1 MTLTRKLLV
10 SYLVVVLTSG
20 LVLVVAADRSLRS
33 RLTREAGA
41 ELEREVAYLAATVTA
56 ERSPQLDSI
65 VVRIARQ
72 TGRRLTVIDTAG
84 AVIADSDFPDSIL
97 TSLENH
103 RTRPEFQ
110 AALRGAI
117 GRDFRRSTS
126 TGRWEFK
133 VAAPVPGGAVR
144 VSAPV
149 PQVDAV
155 VREAQTAVLVGAL
168 FAAGVAVLLSLG
180 FARSVARPLVR
191 LRDAA
196 QAIARGERPVVDTRG
211 GDEVGDL
218 ARALRSLE
226 ESLAERIG
234 ALERERSETAALVS
248 AMVEGVLA
256 CDERGA
262 VVTCNPA
269 ARAMLGFRH
278 DEALPP
284 IGEIFRP
291 RAAQAAI
298 AAALAGV
305 TTEAL
310 EVDLGPR
317 KLLLSAQP
325 LQGGGAVFVLHDLT
339 ELRRLEVVRRDFVAN
354 VSHELKTPLTVVR
367 GYAETLL
374 GDEVPADV
382 RRGFL
387 TSILANA
394 ARMQRLVDDL
404 LDLSR
409 IESGGWTPQPE
420 RVALAPLIQDVWAD
434 VARANAA
441 TDRLLTVDLSPEASE
456 VQADPQ
462 AVRQVL
468 GNILDNA
475 ARYTP
480 AGGSVTVRSRHRD
493 GRAVLEI
500 ADSGPGIPG
509 EHLPRIFERFYRV
522 DAARSR
528 ELGGTGLGLAIVKHL
543 VEAHG
548 GTAEAESRLGAGTT
562 IRVTL
567 PAPEAVASDGAR
579 GTSVTEA

>member
-1 MTLTRKLLV
+1 VTLTRKLLV
-10 SYLVVVLTSG
+10 SYLVVVVTSG
-20 LVLVVAADRSLRS
+20 AVLVAGADRFLRQ

-41 ELEREVAYLAATVTA
+41 ELEREAAYLAAAVRVA
-56 ERSPQLDSI
+56 SPSAQLDST
-65 VVRIARQ
+65 VARLARS
-72 TGRRLTVIDTAG
+72 TARRLTVIDSAG
-84 AVIADSDFPDSIL
+84 HVVADSDFPDSVL
-97 TSLENH
+97 STLENH
-103 RTRPEFQ
+103 RSRPEFQ
-110 AALRGAI
+110 AALRGAL

-149 PQVDAV
+149 PQVDTV
-155 VREAQTAVLVGAL
+155 VREAQGAVLIGAL
-168 FAAGVAVLLSLG
+168 FAAAAAVLLAVG
-180 FARSVARPLVR
+180 FARSVTRPLLR
-191 LRDAA
+191 LRDAS

-218 ARALRSLE
+218 ARALRGLE

-234 ALERERSETAALVS
+234 ALERERSETAALVA
-248 AMVEGVLA
+248 AMVEGVIA
-256 CDERGA
+256 CDARGA

-269 ARAMLGFRH
+269 ARRMLGFR
-278 DEALPP
+278 DGEPLPRVA
-284 IGEIFRP
+284 EVLRP
-291 RAAQAAI
+291 RVAQAAI
-298 AAALAGV
+298 AGALAG
-305 TTEAL
+305 TPTQAL
-310 EVDLGPR
+310 EVDVGAR
-317 KLLLSAQP
+317 TLLLSAQP
-325 LQGGGAVFVLHDLT
+325 LQGGGAVLVVHDLT
-339 ELRRLEVVRRDFVAN
+339 EIRRLEVVRRDFVAN

-374 GDEVPADV
+374 GDEPPADV
-382 RRGFL
+382 RRSFL
-387 TSILANA
+387 SIILASA

-420 RVALAPLIQDVWAD
+420 RVALAPQIDQAWAD
-434 VARANAA
+434 VTRANAA
-441 TDRLLTVDLSPEASE
+441 GDRAFAVELAPDAAE
-456 VQADPQ
+456 VEADPQ
-462 AVRQVL
+462 ALRQVL

-480 AGGSVTVRSRHRD
+480 AKGAVTVRARRGDRSVVIEVSD
-493 GRAVLEI
+493 T
-500 ADSGPGIPG
+500 GPGIPS
-509 EHLPRIFERFYRV
+509 EHLPRVFERFYRV

-548 GTAEAESRLGAGTT
+548 GRVEAESRLGVGTT

-567 PAPEAVASDGAR
+567 PAPTAIPA
-579 GTSVTEA
+579 TS

>member
-1 MTLTRKLLV
+1 VTLTRKLLL
-10 SYLVVVLTSG
+10 SFLAVVLTSG
-20 LVLVVAADRSLRS
+20 LVLVLGADRVLRS
-33 RLTREAGA
+33 RLTREAGI
-41 ELEREVAYLAATVTA
+41 ELEREVEYFAATVTA
-56 ERSPQLDSI
+56 QRGPRLDSI
-65 VVRIARQ
+65 VARVARA
-72 TGRRLTVIDTAG
+72 TGRRLTVIDAAG
-84 AVIADSDFPDSIL
+84 AVIADSDFPDSVL

-103 RTRPEFQ
+103 LTRPEFQ

-133 VAAPVPGGAVR
+133 VAAPVAGGAVR

-155 VREAQTAVLVGAL
+155 VREAQTAVLLGAL
-168 FAAGVAVLLSLG
+168 FAAAVAMLLSLE
-180 FARSVARPLVR
+180 FARSVSRPLVR

-196 QAIARGERPVVDTRG
+196 QAIARGDRPVVDTRG

-234 ALERERSETAALVS
+234 ALERERSETAALVA
-248 AMVEGVLA
+248 AMIEGVIA
-256 CDERGA
+256 CDARGA

-269 ARAMLGFRH
+269 ARRMLGFRD
-278 DEALPP
+278 DEPLPP
-284 IGEIFRP
+284 VAEVFRP
-291 RAAQAAI
+291 RVAQAAI
-298 AAALAGV
+298 ATALAGV

-317 KLLLSAQP
+317 RLLLSAQP

-374 GDEVPADV
+374 GDEPPADV

-387 TSILANA
+387 TSILGNA

-409 IESGGWTPQPE
+409 IESGGWTPRPE

-434 VARANAA
+434 VTRANAA
-441 TDRLLTVDLSPEASE
+441 TDRRFAVDLSPEASE
-456 VQADPQ
+456 AEADPQ
-462 AVRQVL
+462 AIRQVL

-480 AGGSVTVRSRHRD
+480 AGGSVTVRSRPGE
-493 GRAVLEI
+493 GRVVLEI

-509 EHLPRIFERFYRV
+509 EHLPRLFERFYRV

-548 GTAEAESRLGAGTT
+548 GRVEAESRLGAGTT
-562 IRVTL
+562 IRFTL
-567 PAPEAVASDGAR
+567 PAPQAVTPGGAR
-579 GTSVTEA
+579 GDSVTQA

>member
-20 LVLVVAADRSLRS
+20 LVLVLGADSILRS

-41 ELEREVAYLAATVTA
+41 ELEREVAFLAATIAA
-56 ERSPQLDSI
+56 ERDPRLDS
-65 VVRIARQ
+65 VVARIARL

-84 AVIADSDFPDSIL
+84 AVIAESDLPDSVL
-97 TSLENH
+97 SSLENH
-103 RTRPEFQ
+103 RSRPEFQ
-110 AALRGAI
+110 AAFAGAV
-117 GRDFRRSTS
+117 GRDLRRSIS

-144 VSAPV
+144 VSAPT

-155 VREAQTAVLVGAL
+155 VRQAQTAVLFGAL
-168 FAAGVAVLLSLG
+168 IAAGVALLLALG
-180 FARSVARPLVR
+180 FTRSVTMPLRR

-211 GDEVGDL
+211 RDEVGDL

-226 ESLAERIG
+226 ESLEERIG
-234 ALERERSETAALVS
+234 ALERERSETAALVA
-248 AMVEGVLA
+248 AMVEGVIA
-256 CDERGA
+256 CDARGA

-269 ARAMLGFRH
+269 ARRMLGFRP
-278 DEALPP
+278 DEPLPAVA
-284 IGEIFRP
+284 EVFRP
-291 RAAQAAI
+291 RAAQAAVQ
-298 AAALAGV
+298 AALAGV
-305 TTEAL
+305 TTAAL
-310 EVDLGPR
+310 EVDLGGR

-339 ELRRLEVVRRDFVAN
+339 ELRRLEVVRQDFVAN

-374 GDEVPADV
+374 GDEPAAEL
-382 RRGFL
+382 RRGFV

-409 IESGGWTPQPE
+409 IESGGWTPRPE
-420 RVALAPLIQDVWAD
+420 RVDLAPLVREVWAE
-434 VARANAA
+434 VERADAA
-441 TDRLLTVDLSPEASE
+441 ADRSFSVEILPEASVIE
-456 VQADPQ
+456 ADPQ

-480 AGGSVTVRSRHRD
+480 SGGAVIVRSTRTD
-493 GRAVLEI
+493 ADAVLEVR
-500 ADSGPGIPG
+500 DSGPGIPG

-522 DAARSR
+522 DAGRSR

-548 GTAEAESRLGAGTT
+548 GTVEAESRLGAGTT
-562 IRVTL
+562 IRVTFPL
-567 PAPEAVASDGAR
+567 ATPPTTA
-579 GTSVTEA
+579 T

>member
-1 MTLTRKLLV
+1 MTLGRRLLV
-10 SYLVVVLTSG
+10 SYLGVVAVAGVVLVTG
-20 LVLVVAADRSLRS
+20 ADWSLRR
-33 RLTREAGA
+33 RLTREAGL
-41 ELEREVAYLAATVTA
+41 ELEREAGYLAAAVGTRRGA
-56 ERSPQLDSI
+56 ELDSL
-65 VVRIARQ
+65 VARLTRE

-84 AVIADSDFPDSIL
+84 RVIADSDFPDSVL

-110 AALRGAI
+110 AALRGAV
-117 GRDFRRSTS
+117 GRDYRRSVS

-133 VAAPVPGGAVR
+133 VAAPVPGGAAR

-155 VREAQTAVLVGAL
+155 VREAQTAVLLGAL
-168 FAAGVAVLLSLG
+168 VAAAVAVFLALG
-180 FARSVARPLVR
+180 FARTITRPLAR

-211 GDEVGDL
+211 EDELGDL
-218 ARALRSLE
+218 ARTLRSLE

-234 ALERERSETAALVS
+234 ALERERSETAALVA
-248 AMVEGVLA
+248 AMVEGVVA
-256 CDERGA
+256 CDARGA

-269 ARAMLGFRH
+269 ARRMLGFR
-278 DEALPP
+278 EGAPLPLLT
-284 IGEIFRP
+284 ETFRQ
-291 RAAQAAI
+291 RAAQEAI
-298 AAALAGV
+298 AGTLAG
-305 TTEAL
+305 TTTPGV
-310 EVDLGPR
+310 EVDFDQR
-317 KLLLSAQP
+317 RLLFSGQP

-339 ELRRLEVVRRDFVAN
+339 AVRRLEAVRRDFVAN

-374 GDEVPADV
+374 GEEPPPEV

-387 TSILANA
+387 TTMLANA

-409 IESGGWTPQPE
+409 IESGAWTPEPE
-420 RVALAPLIQDVWAD
+420 GVALRPLVEQVWGE
-434 VARANAA
+434 VAGASRAGDGAFRVEIDAGAA
-441 TDRLLTVDLSPEASE
+441 AVE
-456 VQADPQ
+456 ADPR
-462 AVRQVL
+462 ALRQVL
-468 GNILDNA
+468 TNVLDNA

-480 AGGSVTVRSRHRD
+480 AGGAVTVRAR
-493 GRAVLEI
+493 RAGDTVTIEVT
-500 ADSGPGIPG
+500 DTGPGIPS

-528 ELGGTGLGLAIVKHL
+528 ELGGTGLGLAIVRHL

-548 GTAEAESRLGAGTT
+548 GTATAESRLGAGTT
-562 IRVTL
+562 IRVTF
-567 PAPEAVASDGAR
+567 PAPPPPPAAA
-579 GTSVTEA
+579 A